1 MLLRVA
7 LASLASLVLAAA
19 ALADATDP
27 KERFSKAGQTL
38 AAGTVLRGS
47 DLGPGWQG
55 GTRQPTSLKAPKCP
69 AYSPNDSDLTLTGHA
84 ESLFSN
90 GNGGV
95 QVDNDV
101 EIFKTKA
108 QAARRFARIVQPKIG
123 TCLRYDL
130 LKSLGGSGVLIEGA
144 KRLAFARVAAHTAV
158 FRVPLDVKS
167 GGQAVTVY
175 SDFVFLNQGVT
186 QIYLNVVAPSSL
198 KGQLAALE
206 LRLARTLAGRAGH

>member
-1 MLLRVA
+1 VLLRLA
-7 LASLASLVLAAA
+7 LATAAALVLAGA

-27 KERFSKAGQTL
+27 KQRLSRAGQTR
-38 AAGTVLRGS
+38 AAGTLIRGT
-47 DLGPGWQG
+47 DLGPGWLG
-55 GTRQPTSLKAPKCP
+55 GARMPTSLKSPKCP
-69 AYSPNDSDLTLTGHA
+69 AYSPNDSDLTLVGHA
-84 ESLFSN
+84 EALFAN

-108 QAARRFARIVQPKIG
+108 QAAKRFARILQPKVG

-144 KRLAFARVAAHTAV
+144 KRLKLPKVAEHTAA

-167 GGQAVTVY
+167 GGQTVTVY

-198 KGQLAALE
+198 KAQLDALE

>member
-1 MLLRVA
+1 V
-7 LASLASLVLAAA
+7 LALVLAGA

-27 KERFSKAGQTL
+27 KQRLSTAGQAR
-38 AAGTVLRGS
+38 AAGTVLRAT

-55 GTRQPTSLKAPKCP
+55 GARKPTSFKAPKCP

-84 ESLFSN
+84 EALYSN

-108 QAARRFARIVQPKIG
+108 QAARRFDRILQPKLG

-130 LKSLGGSGVLIEGA
+130 LKSLGGAKVVIEPA
-144 KRLAFARVAAHTAV
+144 KRLKVARVAAHTAA
-158 FRVPLDVKS
+158 FRVPLDVKNGS
-167 GGQAVTVY
+167 QVVTVY
-175 SDFVFLNQGVT
+175 SDFFFLNQGTAQV
-186 QIYLNVVAPSSL
+186 YLNVVAPSTL
-198 KGQLAALE
+198 GAQLTALE
-206 LRLARTLAGRAGH
+206 SRLAKALAGRAKP